1 MVRGVE
7 MRHFDNKAFR
17 DITKLLKKKKKKK
30 LWADIIDEHR
40 KSSTKY

>member
-17 DITKLLKKKKKKK
+17 DITKLPKKKK
-30 LWADIIDEHR
+30 LWADITDEHR